1 MKITSKVVSLIV
13 GISFLIAGIIA
24 LADFIKIPQIIGILL
39 GVAALVQGLR
49 VIWIYIR
56 TEDKSAFRPN
66 LILVW
71 GILLILLAVFLF
83 VSSNLASTIATYLV
97 GAWFV
102 ADAVASFFTLKLLD
116 QTTMKV
122 SIVLNLL
129 ILAGG
134 MVLILHKPLGIEI
147 LTIPISVTLILD
159 GISIGLLAI
168 MRRDPAI
175 RQAEAAKVSE
185 AAPRLE
191 EKY

>member
-1 MKITSKVVSLIV
+1 MRL
-13 GISFLIAGIIA
+13 
-24 LADFIKIPQIIGILL
+24 
-39 GVAALVQGLR
+39 
-49 VIWIYIR
+49 
-56 TEDKSAFRPN
+56 
-66 LILVW
+66 
-71 GILLILLAVFLF
+71 
-83 VSSNLASTIATYLV
+83 TIATYLV

-185 AAPRLE
+185 EAPRLE

>member
-1 MKITSKVVSLIV
+1 MKITNKVISLVV
-13 GISFLIAGIIA
+13 GILFIIAGIVA
-24 LADFIKIPQIIGILL
+24 LADFIIIPQIIGILL

-83 VSSNLASTIATYLV
+83 VSSNVASIIAVYLV
-97 GAWFV
+97 GAWFI
-102 ADAVASFFTLKLLD
+102 AEAVASFFTLKLLD
-116 QTTMKV
+116 KTTMKV

-134 MVLILHKPLGIEI
+134 IVLILHQPLGIKM
-147 LTIPISVTLILD
+147 LTVPIAISLILD
-159 GISIGLLAI
+159 GISICLLAI
-168 MRRDPAI
+168 MRRHPTTNQIVTVEDPEEPA
-175 RQAEAAKVSE
+175 
-185 AAPRLE
+185 RLE
-191 EKY
+191 DKY

>member
-1 MKITSKVVSLIV
+1 MKITSKVVSLVV
-13 GISFLIAGIIA
+13 GISFIIAGITA
-24 LADFIKIPQIIGILL
+24 LADFIKIPQIMGILL

-49 VIWIYIR
+49 VVWIYIR

-83 VSSNLASTIATYLV
+83 VSSNLASTIAVYLV

-116 QTTMKV
+116 PTTMKI

-134 MVLILHKPLGIEI
+134 MLLILHKPLGIEI

-159 GISIGLLAI
+159 GVSIAMLAI

-175 RQAEAAKVSE
+175 RQAEAAKVTE
-185 AAPRLE
+185 EAPRLE
-191 EKY
+191 ERY